1 MLTMTAQL
9 VIDGTSEGDR
19 ERAHAFIDAVFAA
32 NGTVDVAAGA
42 AQGAGEGGWA
52 ERKELAPDEL
62 RQLLRQLADGEIG
75 RPLNP
80 GERTMLLGIAERSPQ
95 PLDYDANRALLGT
108 GAKFGNVSSGLAR
121 RFWNRGYELP
131 YKEGAG
137 GYVMEEAVAAV
148 VREVL
153 APEVV

>member
-1 MLTMTAQL
+1 
-9 VIDGTSEGDR
+9 
-19 ERAHAFIDAVFAA
+19 
-32 NGTVDVAAGA
+32 
-42 AQGAGEGGWA
+42 
-52 ERKELAPDEL
+52 
-62 RQLLRQLADGEIG
+62 
-75 RPLNP
+75 
-80 GERTMLLGIAERSPQ
+80 MLLGIAERSPQ
-95 PLDYDANRALLGT
+95 PLDYEENRVLLGT

-137 GYVMEEAVAAV
+137 GYVMDSAVAAV

>member
-9 VIDGTSEGDR
+9 VLDDTSAGDR

-32 NGTVDVAAGA
+32 NGTLDVAAGGE
-42 AQGAGEGGWA
+42 GAGA
-52 ERKELAPDEL
+52 EREELAPDEL
-62 RQLLRQLADGEIG
+62 RQLLQQLADGEIG
-75 RPLNP
+75 RPFNS
-80 GERTMLLGIAERSPQ
+80 GERAMLLGIAERSPQ
-95 PLDYDANRALLGT
+95 PLDYEENRVLLGT

-137 GYVMEEAVAAV
+137 GYVMDSAVAAV